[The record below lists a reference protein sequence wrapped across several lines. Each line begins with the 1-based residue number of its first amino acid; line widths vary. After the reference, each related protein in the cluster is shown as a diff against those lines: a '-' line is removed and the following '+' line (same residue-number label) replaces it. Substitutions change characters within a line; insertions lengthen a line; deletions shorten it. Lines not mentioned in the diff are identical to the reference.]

1 MNAKKI
7 LSIALAMA
15 MVLSMAACGG
25 KTQPA
30 ASGAP
35 AASDAPAASGSAPA
49 ASAGKTRATTN
60 GKAENSLT
68 ISYTRMIECLDPQL
82 FTMDY
87 EDRTLTQCYETLFRI
102 SPTGE
107 IVLVLAESMTANE
120 DGSYTFVLRDGVK
133 FHSGDILKTED
144 IEYALSRIENS
155 AICSPLYGNVE
166 ISVADDRT
174 FTISFPNAAAG
185 QTFDALSF
193 YLGYLYIP
201 NKSFYE
207 QHISDPNENI
217 KFNEDGTGPY
227 VFASQAV
234 NGDIVLERF
243 EEYWGET
250 SLDTINIKMITG
262 SEEMAFESGDIDFA
276 PYTPS
281 NFKLIREYSNVYP
294 HEQLEDRT
302 TYFFPNCVEGTPT
315 NDIRVREAIVRC
327 MDREVLA
334 DVMSDGAGV
343 PAYSIFTPF
352 VKDFADNADHFE
364 MDLDKANSLMA
375 DAGYSESNK
384 LAIEI
389 ITLNTNVN
397 WVAACEVLKEMLE
410 QSYFTVSITE
420 VPDMTRYYAYDFDIA
435 VISIGLPATTNA
447 YSCLFDMDTGLDLA
461 GIVDDALLA
470 SFADTVDPAKAQAV
484 QKAATETLAYIPIF
498 YNASFYAF
506 DDQLN
511 VGTYN
516 ANAGGWN
523 YKEFS
528 WK

>member
-1 MNAKKI
+1 MNAKK
-7 LSIALAMA
+7 LLALVLALVMA
-15 MVLSMAACGG
+15 LSMAACGS
-25 KTQPA
+25 KEPA
-30 ASGAP
+30 AGNDQPEAP
-35 AASDAPAASGSAPA
+35 TA
-49 ASAGKTRATTN
+49 KTRSTTGNQAT
-60 GKAENSLT
+60 NSLT
-68 ISYTRMIECLDPQL
+68 IAYDRAIECLDPQL

-87 EDRTLTQCYETLFRI
+87 EDRTLTQVYECLYRI
-102 SPTGE
+102 MPSGE
-107 IVLVLAESMTANE
+107 MELVLAESMTEND
-120 DGSYTFVLRDGVK
+120 DGSLTFVLKENVQ

-144 IEYALSRIENS
+144 IAYALSRVQNS
-155 AICSPLYGNVE
+155 AIASPLYGNVE
-166 ISVADDRT
+166 IDIADDRT
-174 FTISFPNAAAG
+174 FTLSFPNAAAG
-185 QTFDALSF
+185 QNFEALSF

-201 NKSFYE
+201 NKSYYE
-207 QHISDPNENI
+207 QFISDPNENI
-217 KFNEDGTGPY
+217 KFEEDGTGPY

-243 EEYWGET
+243 ENYWGET
-250 SLDTINIKMITG
+250 SLDTINIKCITG
-262 SEEMAFESGDIDFA
+262 DDEMAFESGDIDFA

-281 NFKLIREYSNVYP
+281 NYKIIKEYANVSCL
-294 HEQLEDRT
+294 EQLEDRT
-302 TYFFPNCVEGTPT
+302 TYFFPNCMEGAPT

-327 MDREVLA
+327 MDRTVLA

-364 MDLDKANSLMA
+364 QDLAKANQLMT
-375 DAGYSESNK
+375 DAGYSESKK
-384 LAIEI
+384 LEIEI
-389 ITLNTNVN
+389 ITLSATNS
-397 WVAACEVLKEMLE
+397 WVSACEVLKEMLE
-410 QSYFTVSITE
+410 QSYFTVTVTP

-447 YSCLFDMDTGLDLA
+447 YSCIFDMDTGLNLA
-461 GIVDDALLA
+461 GYVDDALLA
-470 SFADTVDPAKAQAV
+470 SFGDTVDPAKAQAV

-498 YNASFYAF
+498 YNASFYVF

-511 VGTYN
+511 YGTYN